1 MADSTETVLNRLMHE
16 WNSALAWEMP
26 FDRGETMGLAP
37 GAPSQLSEMTR
48 TRTPILYR
56 GLPGDEREHSRRWL
70 GDRFLLLFERTTAEK
85 ENRSGLFKT

>member
-56 GLPGDEREHSRRWL
+56 GLPGDEREHSDYRRKGESL
-70 GDRFLLLFERTTAEK
+70 
-85 ENRSGLFKT
+85 RSLQDLSSDWIWSPGGLIF